1 LTIHPRGPL
10 APPLVGAMVLALAI
24 LMAWAGPGGGEARP
38 RILTVFDEDKD
49 FPGLAVINRSLRET
63 FRTELADGV
72 EFYSES
78 LNLSQFGH
86 PGHDE
91 ALRDHFQRKYAG
103 TRPDLIVAVMGP
115 SLDFLLRHGEALFPG
130 VPIVFCGVD
139 AAEMT
144 GLTLRQNVTGTLVRR
159 AYAPTL
165 DIALR
170 LQPDTRH
177 VFVVGGVSAFDRQLQ
192 ALARRDL
199 APFGSRVTISYL
211 TTLSMRDL
219 LGRMAALPPHSVVL
233 YLTMLADGAGRAF
246 IPHEALGLITAAAN
260 APVYVSVDQYLGRGA
275 VGGHVYS
282 LDAHGRHAARL
293 GLRILRG
300 EQPADIAP
308 VEPPSHSNVFD
319 WRQLQRWGLDEAR
332 LPPDSVVNYRTLS
345 AWAMYRWYIVGGV
358 SLLVLQS
365 TLLLRL
371 LVSRAQRRR
380 AQRTLAERLQ
390 FETVLSEVS
399 ASFVTLPA
407 RAVDERI
414 EATLQRVAE
423 ALDFDRAA
431 LVEADEH
438 RNSLRVTHA
447 WARAG
452 VRQLA
457 PVAPG
462 RDALPWVASRMDQGH
477 VVEAPGLDALPPE
490 AAGDR
495 RTLVERGVVSLAA
508 APLMVAGTTVG
519 ALGFSRLHHER
530 AWPVELTARLRLL
543 ADIFA
548 NVLARRRA
556 DSAVRQSEERRRHAE
571 EEAQR
576 QRDELA
582 HALRVATLGEMTA
595 SFAHEINQPLAAI
608 ITNAAATRRLLA
620 GAWAKPGD
628 VDAALNDISEDA
640 RRASQTIRR
649 LRTLF
654 LKEHGER
661 TVVDVNALIDEML
674 ALLRG
679 NLQAKS
685 VSVSFKPLDALLV
698 VLGDPIQ
705 LRQVVLNVIVNAAEA
720 IALTTDGGPREI
732 QIDTGQPAP
741 GRVAIAIRDSGVGAE
756 EAALE
761 RMFEHFVSTKP
772 QGLGMGLAISRSIVE
787 AHGGRIWARRNE
799 DRGLTFH
806 IELPYDGTRG

>member
-1 LTIHPRGPL
+1 LTLNLRGPL
-10 APPLVGAMVLALAI
+10 APPLVGAIVLALAT
-24 LMAWAGPGGGEARP
+24 LLAWTGPDAAETRP
-38 RILTVFDEDKD
+38 RVLTVFDEDKD
-49 FPGLAVINRSLRET
+49 FPGLTIINRSLRET
-63 FRTELADGV
+63 FRSELTDGV
-72 EFYSES
+72 QFYSES

-91 ALRDHFQRKYAG
+91 VLRDHFQRKYAG
-103 TRPDLIVAVMGP
+103 TRLDLIVAVMGP

-139 AAEMT
+139 AAEME
-144 GLTLRQNVTGTLVRR
+144 GRTLRQNVTGTMVRR
-159 AYAPTL
+159 SYAPTL

-170 LQPDTRH
+170 LQPDTRN

-192 ALARRDL
+192 AIARRDL
-199 APFGSRVTISYL
+199 KPFASRVTVTYL
-211 TTLSMRDL
+211 TDLSMRDL
-219 LGRMAALPPHSVVL
+219 VARVAALPAHSVIL
-233 YLTMLADGAGRAF
+233 YLTMFADGAGRAF
-246 IPHEALGLITAAAN
+246 IPHEALGLITAAAR

-300 EQPADIAP
+300 DRPADIPP

-319 WRQLQRWGLDEAR
+319 WRQLQRWGLDEGR
-332 LPPDSVVNYRTLS
+332 LPADSVVNYRSPS
-345 AWAMYRWYIVGGV
+345 AWELYRWYIVGGV

-365 TLLLRL
+365 TLLVRL
-371 LVSRAQRRR
+371 LVSRAWRRR

-390 FETVLSEVS
+390 FETLLSEVS
-399 ASFVTLPA
+399 AAFLTLPA
-407 RAVDERI
+407 RAVDEHI
-414 EATLQRVAE
+414 EGTLQRVAE

-431 LVEADEH
+431 LVEPDEQK
-438 RNSLRVTHA
+438 RTLRVTHG
-447 WARAG
+447 WARTGLPRA
-452 VRQLA
+452 
-457 PVAPG
+457 VALVAT
-462 RDALPWVASRMDQGH
+462 RDSLPWVAACLDKGQ
-477 VVEAPGLDALPPE
+477 VVEVPRLDALPPE

-508 APLMVAGTTVG
+508 VPLMVGGTVVG
-519 ALGFSRLHHER
+519 AVGFSRLHHER
-530 AWPVELTARLRLL
+530 AWPDELMARLRLL

-556 DSAVRQSEERRRHAE
+556 EGAVRQSEERRRHAE

-608 ITNAAATRRLLA
+608 VTNAAATRRLLA
-620 GAWAKPGD
+620 TDWAKPGD
-628 VDAALNDISEDA
+628 LDAALVDIGDDA

-649 LRTLF
+649 LRALF

-661 TVVDVNALIDEML
+661 TVVDVNALIDDML

-685 VSVSFKPLDALLV
+685 VSVSYKPLDTLVV

-732 QIDTGQPAP
+732 RIETRHTAP
-741 GRVAIAIRDSGVGAE
+741 DRVAVAIRDSGVGAE
-756 EAALE
+756 ESALE

-772 QGLGMGLAISRSIVE
+772 NGLGMGLAISRSIVE
-787 AHGGRIWARRNE
+787 AHGGRIWATRNE

-806 IELPYDGTRG
+806 IDLPYDGTRA